1 MEFTA
6 ENMRDML
13 GAEGGNCDAELFSD
27 YLIRNGWTLA
37 AGEDGQVRATKNGE
51 EMTETEWLDA
61 LAGCFG

>member
-6 ENMRDML
+6 ENMRDLL
-13 GAEGGNCDAELFSD
+13 GTDAGDCDAELFAG
-27 YLIRNGWTLA
+27 YLIRTGWSLDE
-37 AGEDGQVRATKNGE
+37 GEDGQVRAEKNGE